1 MNEINKLISIGANCL
16 ALDFTKYLGVRE
28 RGPVDNFA
36 GFHIWNSPLLFN
48 NEFKKA
54 VFRGNYATKQA
65 TDLELKQYHFGNTI
79 FVFEKGFSIVHNN
92 FKSLKFRHELKKRIR
107 NFHKYFKTSKKNSSL
122 WYVYSLDYL
131 DSELSEN
138 NLYRI
143 KNTLPKNVT
152 SHLICLG
159 IRAKNPL
166 FENYFNYYI
175 ELDSEEKYRW
185 GDKSQ
190 GIEIAN
196 LLEQK
201 YKIKINYISEGKI

>member
-1 MNEINKLISIGANCL
+1 MESVNKIISIGSNCIS
-16 ALDFTKYLGVRE
+16 LDFPKYLGVRE

-36 GFHIWNSPLLFN
+36 GFNIWNSPLLFN

-54 VFRGNYATKQA
+54 VFCDKYKSRPATA
-65 TDLELKQYHFGNTI
+65 FELKKYYFEEKV

-92 FKSLKFRHELKKRIR
+92 FESHRFRHGLKKRIH
-107 NFHKYFKTSKKNSSL
+107 NFHKYYKASLKDSSL
-122 WYVYSLDYL
+122 WYLYSLDYS
-131 DSELSEN
+131 DVNLSEN

-143 KNTLPKNVT
+143 KAALPKNVA

-166 FENYFNYYI
+166 FQKYFKYYV
-175 ELDSEEKYRW
+175 EWDNEEIYRW
-185 GDKSQ
+185 GDKTQ

-196 LLEQK
+196 LLEKK
-201 YKIKINYISEGKI
+201 YHVRINYE

>member
-1 MNEINKLISIGANCL
+1 MESVNKIISIGSNCIS
-16 ALDFTKYLGVRE
+16 LDFPKYLGVRE

-36 GFHIWNSPLLFN
+36 GFNIWNSPLLFN

-54 VFRGNYATKQA
+54 VFCDKYKSRPATA
-65 TDLELKQYHFGNTI
+65 FELKKYYFEEKV

-92 FKSLKFRHELKKRIR
+92 FESHRFRHGLKKRIH
-107 NFHKYFKTSKKNSSL
+107 NFQKYYKASLKDSSL
-122 WYVYSLDYL
+122 WYLYSLDYS
-131 DSELSEN
+131 DVNLSEN

-143 KNTLPKNVT
+143 KAALPKNVA

-166 FENYFNYYI
+166 FQKYFKYYV
-175 ELDSEEKYRW
+175 EWDNEEIYRW
-185 GDKSQ
+185 GDKTQ

-196 LLEQK
+196 LLEKK
-201 YKIKINYISEGKI
+201 YQVRINYE

>member
-1 MNEINKLISIGANCL
+1 MESVNKIISIGSNCIS
-16 ALDFTKYLGVRE
+16 LDFPKYLGVRE

-36 GFHIWNSPLLFN
+36 GFNIWNSPLLFN

-54 VFRGNYATKQA
+54 VFCDKYKSRPATA
-65 TDLELKQYHFGNTI
+65 FELKKYYFEDKV

-92 FKSLKFRHELKKRIR
+92 FESHRFRHGLKKRIH
-107 NFHKYFKTSKKNSSL
+107 NFHKYYKASLKDSSL
-122 WYVYSLDYL
+122 WYLYSLDYS
-131 DSELSEN
+131 DVNLSEN

-143 KNTLPKNVT
+143 KAALPKNVV

-166 FENYFNYYI
+166 FQKYFKYYV
-175 ELDSEEKYRW
+175 EWDNEEIYRW
-185 GDKSQ
+185 GDKTQ

-196 LLEQK
+196 LLEKK
-201 YKIKINYISEGKI
+201 YQVRINYE